1 MERSAS
7 VFKYYGNKFIHEK
20 MEKIK
25 KKEEKLKKNRNKIN
39 QLSQKDIIDNNIN
52 ILFSTFNILKSN
64 KMEEKDPNFDSQNKN
79 ENDQKYKD
87 SMFSIYIN
95 NSQNENE
102 DKKDE
107 KKDEK
112 MEENEEKDN
121 IINNNIINENK
132 KEENDEEDDDMEKK
146 LKSLEKIR
154 KERRRIP
161 KENKLENKKIP
172 LLSNIKI
179 NNKTPIPNSP
189 NLNKSSTFPQIS
201 NEQPP
206 QPIYNQIPIYYN
218 PLMQQALDYPTESQI
233 MALQPQEF
241 VNIRQTQEQINLLRR
256 IANAISED
264 SSRSILSR
272 LIILILLTCLY
283 GWLTYD
289 FYDANG
295 FTLRATTDLFCMA
308 TGAFIVLCGLI
319 IQNIYKKINKSK
331 FNNK

>member
-7 VFKYYGNKFIHEK
+7 IFKYYGNKFIDDK
-20 MEKIK
+20 MK
-25 KKEEKLKKNRNKIN
+25 KAKKREEKLKKTRNKIN
-39 QLSQKDIIDNNIN
+39 PLSQKDFEDNNIS
-52 ILFSTFNILKSN
+52 ILFSSFNILKSN
-64 KMEEKDPNFDSQNKN
+64 KMEEKDPNSNSQNKS

-107 KKDEK
+107 KKEQ
-112 MEENEEKDN
+112 NEEKDE
-121 IINNNIINENK
+121 IINNNIINDNN
-132 KEENDEEDDDMEKK
+132 KEENDEEDDDMKNK

-154 KERRRIP
+154 KERRIP
-161 KENKLENKKIP
+161 KENVFKENKKIP
-172 LLSNIKI
+172 LLSNNKI
-179 NNKTPIPNSP
+179 NNITPILNSQ
-189 NLNKSSTFPQIS
+189 NLNKSSTFPQIR

-206 QPIYNQIPIYYN
+206 QPIYGQIPIYYN
-218 PLMQQALDYPTESQI
+218 PFMQAELDLPSESQL
-233 MALQPQEF
+233 MTLQPPEF

-256 IANAISED
+256 IANAIGED

-295 FTLRATTDLFCMA
+295 FSLRATTDLFCMA

>member
-1 MERSAS
+1 
-7 VFKYYGNKFIHEK
+7 
-20 MEKIK
+20 
-25 KKEEKLKKNRNKIN
+25 
-39 QLSQKDIIDNNIN
+39 
-52 ILFSTFNILKSN
+52 
-64 KMEEKDPNFDSQNKN
+64 MEEKDPNLDSQNKN

-87 SMFSIYIN
+87 FMFSIYIN

-102 DKKDE
+102 D

-121 IINNNIINENK
+121 IINNNIITENK
-132 KEENDEEDDDMEKK
+132 KDENDEEDDDMEKK

-154 KERRRIP
+154 KERRRIQ
-161 KENKLENKKIP
+161 ENKLENKKIP

-179 NNKTPIPNSP
+179 NNKTPIPNSQ
-189 NLNKSSTFPQIS
+189 NLSKSSTFPQTS

-218 PLMQQALDYPTESQI
+218 PLIQEAMNYPTESQI

-264 SSRSILSR
+264 SSKSILSR
-272 LIILILLTCLY
+272 LVILILLICLY
-283 GWLTYD
+283 GWLAYD

>member
-1 MERSAS
+1 MERSTS
-7 VFKYYGNKFIHEK
+7 VFKYYGNKFINDK
-20 MEKIK
+20 MK
-25 KKEEKLKKNRNKIN
+25 KAKKNEEKLKKTRNKIN
-39 QLSQKDIIDNNIN
+39 QLSQKDIIDNNIS

-64 KMEEKDPNFDSQNKN
+64 KMEEKDPNLDSQNKN

-107 KKDEK
+107 KK

-132 KEENDEEDDDMEKK
+132 KDENDEEDDMEKK

-179 NNKTPIPNSP
+179 NNKTPIPNSQ
-189 NLNKSSTFPQIS
+189 NLSKSSTFPQTS

>member
-1 MERSAS
+1 
-7 VFKYYGNKFIHEK
+7 
-20 MEKIK
+20 
-25 KKEEKLKKNRNKIN
+25 
-39 QLSQKDIIDNNIN
+39 
-52 ILFSTFNILKSN
+52 
-64 KMEEKDPNFDSQNKN
+64 MEEKDPNLDSQNKN
-79 ENDQKYKD
+79 ENDQKYKG

-112 MEENEEKDN
+112 MGENEEKDN

-132 KEENDEEDDDMEKK
+132 KDENDEEDDDMEKK

-154 KERRRIP
+154 KDRRIP
-161 KENKLENKKIP
+161 KENLFKENKKIP
-172 LLSNIKI
+172 LLSNNKI
-179 NNKTPIPNSP
+179 NNITPILNSQ
-189 NLNKSSTFPQIS
+189 NLNKSSTFPQIR

-206 QPIYNQIPIYYN
+206 QPIYGQIPIYYN
-218 PLMQQALDYPTESQI
+218 PFMQAELDLPSESQL
-233 MALQPQEF
+233 MTLQPQEF
-241 VNIRQTQEQINLLRR
+241 VNIRQTKEQINLLRR
-256 IANAISED
+256 IANAIGED

-283 GWLTYD
+283 GWFLLTFMMLMGSLLGLPRTY
-289 FYDANG
+289 FVWLQVY
-295 FTLRATTDLFCMA
+295 
-308 TGAFIVLCGLI
+308 FIVLCGLI